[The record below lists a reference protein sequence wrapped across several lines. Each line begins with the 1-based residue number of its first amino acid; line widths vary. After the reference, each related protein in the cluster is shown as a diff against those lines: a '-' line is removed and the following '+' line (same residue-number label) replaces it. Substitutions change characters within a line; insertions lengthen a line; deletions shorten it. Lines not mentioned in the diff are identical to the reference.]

1 MGLGI
6 ALALA
11 DSSVVTLALP
21 DILRQFDVE
30 IPEVAWVLTSY
41 NLGLALAAVPAAYA
55 ARRRPVPAFVVGT
68 LVFAA
73 ASLAC
78 GLAQSFGVLVGARC
92 VQAVGGAL
100 LVCAALDLLSAID
113 GSDARAVRTWATA
126 GVLGAALGPAAGG
139 ILTETLGWESIFLVQ
154 APLAIV
160 TLAAV
165 WRLSVRPLV
174 EPAGRPNVPANL
186 ALLLLSGALTAALF
200 LLVLLL
206 VDGWRIA
213 PAAAGVIVT
222 VMPAAAIATGHY
234 ADRVGSSAT
243 RAGSGAILV
252 AGGLAALGVL
262 PGSAWWWTIAPQV
275 LVGAGL
281 GLALSALTERALHGR
296 SPQAVH
302 GGWTIAARHAGVVVG
317 LLLLTPIFTSAL
329 DRNEDR
335 ALRAGA
341 AAVIDSRIPPLDK
354 LAVAQDVLAV
364 VRAADREVPDVRV
377 AFADRP
383 DDPEYRTLEERL
395 VSELDRAVTAAFS
408 RPFLLG
414 ALLAL
419 ASLVPIAV
427 SRRARERMRVVLLAS
442 AVAAALVG
450 AYVALGG
457 TSYEPSP
464 VADPCAARPARET
477 STTGERLELVLLA
490 AADETA
496 CALGVSREE
505 LVLALR
511 SVDELEQLA
520 DQEGRSRDELE
531 EALRDGLRRA
541 VDEAVEQGLIGDT
554 TASALRFAAE
564 RLPLSLL
571 LSILRGASSFL
582 E

>member
-21 DILRQFDVE
+21 DILRRFDVE
-30 IPEVAWVLTSY
+30 IPQVAWVLTSY
-41 NLGLALAAVPAAYA
+41 NLGLAIAAVPAAYA

-68 LVFAA
+68 LVFAS

-78 GLAQSFGVLVGARC
+78 GLATSFGMLVGARSA
-92 VQAVGGAL
+92 QAVGGAL
-100 LVCAALDLLSAID
+100 LVCAALDLLTAID

-154 APLAIV
+154 APLALV
-160 TLAAV
+160 TLVGVLRLAA
-165 WRLSVRPLV
+165 RPV
-174 EPAGRPNVPANL
+174 VAPAGRPNVRANI
-186 ALLLLSGALTAALF
+186 ALLLVSGALTAALF

-213 PAAAGVIVT
+213 PAVAGVIVT
-222 VMPAAAIATGHY
+222 VMPAAAIVTGRV
-234 ADRVGSSAT
+234 AERVGDSAT
-243 RAGSGAILV
+243 RAASGAVLI

-262 PGSAWWWTIAPQV
+262 PGSAWWWTLTPQL

-317 LLLLTPIFTSAL
+317 LVLLTPVFTSAL

-341 AAVIDSRIPPLDK
+341 AAVIDSRIPPLEK
-354 LAVAQDVLAV
+354 LAVAQDVLAI

-377 AFADRP
+377 AFDNRP
-383 DDPEYRTLEERL
+383 DDPVYRRLEAQL

-408 RPFLLG
+408 RPFLLA
-414 ALLAL
+414 ALLAVC
-419 ASLVPIAV
+419 ALVPIAL
-427 SRRARERMRVVLLAS
+427 SRRE
-442 AVAAALVG
+442 
-450 AYVALGG
+450 
-457 TSYEPSP
+457 
-464 VADPCAARPARET
+464 
-477 STTGERLELVLLA
+477 
-490 AADETA
+490 
-496 CALGVSREE
+496 VS
-505 LVLALR
+505 V
-511 SVDELEQLA
+511 
-520 DQEGRSRDELE
+520 
-531 EALRDGLRRA
+531 
-541 VDEAVEQGLIGDT
+541 
-554 TASALRFAAE
+554 
-564 RLPLSLL
+564 
-571 LSILRGASSFL
+571 
-582 E
+582 